1 MTCCVWMSESA
12 RSEHVI
18 GEKKRGGKM
27 DERRRGRKGRR
38 KRRGKFSPKYIGD
51 GVRLLLYL

>member
-1 MTCCVWMSESA
+1 MSESA

-18 GEKKRGGKM
+18 GEKKRGGKK